1 MAKSIKTSK
10 LYQEADPFEKLQNPQ
25 KSTKSTN
32 TSVSKVKTS
41 SPTETDIHGTDNS
54 MKVIGKAIKK
64 AHKQNVKDRKKADK
78 EWAKRKKVRDKEKA
92 KAKREK
98 AREKAKAAKAKQKE
112 KEKAAK
118 AKAKAKERA
127 KKAAASKKLS
137 NVNDWARRTLEARG
151 VSKKTSATL
160 RKDYRKAFEGKNVNR
175 LSNTSMRKIMMAYI
189 QTQSTGIT
197 YKELA
202 ELLRHNIYNEQKD
215 GYTNSRGLYYQL
227 SELSEL
233 GEDLVQTE
241 NWESEVSAQ
250 DLNEIL
256 NRLED
261 SRTRSAGK
269 NSTALRK
276 ALRIQLDMYMKDK
289 GEVSDDVAA
298 TITEVSSS
306 DYIEGHTRKKRK

>member
-1 MAKSIKTSK
+1 MADEVIKRTKKAVDVEAIDTKTANAPELAKHTSGK
-10 LYQEADPFEKLQNPQ
+10 LEK
-25 KSTKSTN
+25 KFATATKR
-32 TSVSKVKTS
+32 KVKKTAK
-41 SPTETDIHGTDNS
+41 
-54 MKVIGKAIKK
+54 KVKK
-64 AHKQNVKDRKKADK
+64 AVKKSVKQHKK
-78 EWAKRKKVRDKEKA
+78 EAEKKA
-92 KAKREK
+92 KAK
-98 AREKAKAAKAKQKE
+98 AREKARIAKAKAKE
-112 KEKAAK
+112 KEKAAR

-137 NVNDWARRTLEARG
+137 DVNDWARRTLQARG

-175 LSNTSMRKIMMAYI
+175 LSRTSMRKIMMAYI

-215 GYTNSRGLYYQL
+215 GYTNSRSLYYQF

-233 GEDLVQTE
+233 GEDVFQTE

-256 NRLED
+256 NRIED
-261 SRTRSAGK
+261 SRSRSFGK

-276 ALRIQLDMYMKDK
+276 ALRIQLDMYMKNN
-289 GEVSDDVAA
+289 GGITDDEA
-298 TITEVSSS
+298 TAITEVSSN